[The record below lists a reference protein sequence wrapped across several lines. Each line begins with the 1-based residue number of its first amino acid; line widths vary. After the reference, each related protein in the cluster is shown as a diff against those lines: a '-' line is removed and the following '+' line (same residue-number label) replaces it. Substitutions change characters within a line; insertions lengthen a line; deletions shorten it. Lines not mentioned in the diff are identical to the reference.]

1 MILFIDTH
9 AELIT
14 IALKTE
20 KDLFIK
26 TQESEYSHS
35 IYTMPMI
42 ESIFKDNN
50 LNIKDLKKIIVV
62 NGPGSFTGIR
72 IGVAIAKTM
81 AYALKI
87 DINTISSLTAYL
99 VSNNLNE
106 KRKAVIEDNKG
117 FYISAFDE
125 DNNNVIEEYYSSID
139 DCEYKEVEHKLDV
152 EKIIDYCKNK
162 KSENPHFVKANYVK
176 KIEVE
181 NHDWKR
187 NIKWDRLYL

>member
-14 IALKTE
+14 IALKN
-20 KDLFIK
+20 KDDLFVYK
-26 TQESEYSHS
+26 QESEYSHS

-42 ESIFKDNN
+42 ENAFRENN
-50 LNIKDLKKIIVV
+50 LNVKDLKKIIVV

-72 IGVAIAKTM
+72 IGLSIAKTM

-99 VSNNLNE
+99 VSSD
-106 KRKAVIEDNKG
+106 KPYARKAVIEDNKG
-117 FYISAFDE
+117 YYISVFDE
-125 DNNNVIEEYYSSID
+125 NNNNIVPEYYS
-139 DCEYKEVEHKLDV
+139 EVDNEDYPRVDEVLDV
-152 EKIIDYCKNK
+152 EKIIKYCENM

-181 NHDWKR
+181 S
-187 NIKWDRLYL
+187 

>member
-9 AELIT
+9 ASLIT
-14 IALKTE
+14 IALKNK
-20 KDLFIK
+20 KDLFVK

-35 IYTMPMI
+35 VFTMPMI
-42 ESIFKDNN
+42 ESIFKENN
-50 LNIKDLKKIIVV
+50 LDVHDLKKIIVV

-72 IGVAIAKTM
+72 IGLSIAKTM

-99 VSNNLNE
+99 VSNDTKE

-117 FYISAFDE
+117 YYISVFDE
-125 DNNNVIEEYYSSID
+125 NNKNIVPEYYAEED
-139 DCEYKEVEHKLDV
+139 NENYPQVEEKLDV
-152 EKIIDYCKNK
+152 SKIIDYCKNM
-162 KSENPHFVKANYVK
+162 KSENPHFVKANHIK

-181 NHDWKR
+181 K
-187 NIKWDRLYL
+187 

>member
-14 IALKTE
+14 IALKNK

-42 ESIFKDNN
+42 ESIFKENN
-50 LNIKDLKKIIVV
+50 LNVKDLKKIIVI

-72 IGVAIAKTM
+72 IGLSIAKTM

-99 VSNNLNE
+99 ISSNLNE
-106 KRKAVIEDNKG
+106 NKKAVIEDNKG
-117 FYISAFDE
+117 YYISVFDK
-125 DNNNVIEEYYSSID
+125 DNNVVIPEFYSEEDKYD
-139 DCEYKEVEHKLDV
+139 YKEVEKKLDI
-152 EKIIDYCKNK
+152 ERIIDYCKNLN
-162 KSENPHFVKANYVK
+162 SENPHFVKANYVK

-181 NHDWKR
+181 K
-187 NIKWDRLYL
+187 

>member
-14 IALKTE
+14 VALKT
-20 KDLFIK
+20 KDNLFIK
-26 TQESEYSHS
+26 TKESEYSHS

-42 ESIFKDNN
+42 EELFKENN
-50 LNIKDLKKIIVV
+50 LNVKDLKKIIVV

-72 IGVAIAKTM
+72 IGVSIAKTM

-99 VSNNLNE
+99 ISSNLNE
-106 KRKAVIEDNKG
+106 NKKAVIEDNKG
-117 FYISAFDE
+117 YYISVFDK
-125 DNNNVIEEYYSSID
+125 NNKPIKEEYYSEED
-139 DCEYKEVEHKLDV
+139 NENYKEVDYKLDV
-152 EKIIDYCKNK
+152 EKIIDYLKNK

-181 NHDWKR
+181 K
-187 NIKWDRLYL
+187 

>member
-9 AELIT
+9 DHLIT
-14 IALKTE
+14 IALKN
-20 KDLFIK
+20 KDDLFIK

-35 IYTMPMI
+35 IFTMPMI
-42 ESIFKDNN
+42 ESIFKENN
-50 LNIKDLKKIIVV
+50 LDVHDLKKIIVI

-72 IGVAIAKTM
+72 IGLSIAKTM

-99 VSNNLNE
+99 VSNDTNE
-106 KRKAVIEDNKG
+106 VRQAVIEDNKG
-117 FYISAFDE
+117 YYISVFNE
-125 DNNNVIEEYYSSID
+125 KNENIIEEFYSEENPYDYPI
-139 DCEYKEVEHKLDV
+139 VEEKLDV
-152 EKIIDYCKNK
+152 NKIIDYCKDI

-181 NHDWKR
+181 KNDK
-187 NIKWDRLYL
+187 